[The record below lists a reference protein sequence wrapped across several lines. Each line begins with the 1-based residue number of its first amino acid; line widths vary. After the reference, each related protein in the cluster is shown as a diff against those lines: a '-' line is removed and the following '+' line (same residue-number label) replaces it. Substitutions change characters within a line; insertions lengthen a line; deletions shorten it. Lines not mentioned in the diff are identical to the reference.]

1 MFAVYFQLGISNR
14 SVLRQCHTFA
24 LSPVFL
30 QIITCG
36 SWIIHIY
43 MADWILS
50 GCFTPMCSFPK
61 EGVSFKII
69 H

>member
-1 MFAVYFQLGISNR
+1 MFAVYFQLGISKRN
-14 SVLRQCHTFA
+14 VLRPCHTFA

-43 MADWILS
+43 MADWIFS
-50 GCFTPMCSFPK
+50 GCLTPMCSLPK